1 MQAIWV
7 RSLGREDPLEK
18 EMTTHSSILAW
29 GIPQTEEPGRL
40 QSMGSQ
46 IVGHNWAT
54 NTFTF
59 TIFMRF
65 LHIAL
70 VNLSFGS
77 SHLNC
82 PLYNFIWFRL
92 VYPQISV
99 PLYFFDYMMLTILD
113 LEFKVLTGLAHLLYC
128 FIFSLY
134 SISSY
139 LNILKSFDLFW
150 LWAFVITIPYD
161 WYISIFSICT
171 QENTN
176 HSAELNQS
184 ASRRDPLHIPFSHL
198 SYVLSLPPFPM
209 LC

>member
-29 GIPQTEEPGRL
+29 GFPQTEEPGRL
-40 QSMGSQ
+40 QSTGSQ
-46 IVGHNWAT
+46 IVWHNWAT

-99 PLYFFDYMMLTILD
+99 PLYFFDYMVLTILD
-113 LEFKVLTGLAHLLYC
+113 LEFKVLTGLAHYIVILLYFLLYCCYIIILLLYC
-128 FIFSLY
+128 FIYCYIALFSR
-134 SISSY
+134 
-139 LNILKSFDLFW
+139 
-150 LWAFVITIPYD
+150 
-161 WYISIFSICT
+161 CT
-171 QENTN
+171 
-176 HSAELNQS
+176 
-184 ASRRDPLHIPFSHL
+184 PLAAI
-198 SYVLSLPPFPM
+198 
-209 LC
+209 